1 MPALT
6 PRLRSDLLLLL
17 TAIIWG
23 FAFVAQRTGTE
34 HLGPFTFNAVRFAV
48 GAAVLLP
55 VVWLGNR
62 WRPPADRGQRTD
74 HEQPGLE
81 SGPFWRRLAAGGRR
95 SVVVAGAIAGAV
107 LFAAA
112 ALQQAGIVFT
122 TAGKAGFITSLYVV
136 LVPLLGLLLGQRAGW
151 ATWFGALLAA
161 AGLYFLTMQGS
172 FRMASGDFLVLL
184 GAGLWAVHFLLLG
197 RLSPG
202 RAPVRLAFVQFATC
216 AVLSAA
222 AALLF
227 ETVTIAALRAAAVAI
242 LFTGIL
248 SVGVGYTLQV
258 AGQRHAPPAD
268 AAILLSLEAVF
279 AVVGGRLL
287 LGEQL
292 TPRALLG
299 CALMLG
305 GILVSQLWPT
315 AAVEVPGSRGQ
326 VSGGV
331 TNDERRVTSDELT
344 TDH

>member
-1 MPALT
+1 MRSLS

-23 FAFVAQRTGTE
+23 FAFVAQRAGTA
-34 HLGPFTFNAVRFAV
+34 HLGPFAFNAIRFAV
-48 GAAVLLP
+48 GAVVLLP
-55 VVWLGNR
+55 VMWLGR
-62 WRPPADRGQRTD
+62 RQAAGDA
-74 HEQPGLE
+74 PGTE
-81 SGPFWRRLAAGGRR
+81 GGPVINRRLSTVVLPGAAAGT
-95 SVVVAGAIAGAV
+95 V

-136 LVPLLGLLLGQRAGW
+136 LVPLLGLLLGHRASW
-151 ATWFGALLAA
+151 ATWLGALLAA

-172 FRMASGDFLVLL
+172 FRMASGDLLVLL
-184 GAGLWAVHFLLLG
+184 GALLWAAHFLLLG

-202 RAPVRLAFVQFATC
+202 RDPVRLAFVQFAAC
-216 AVLSAA
+216 ALLSAA

-227 ETVTIAALRAAAVAI
+227 ETVTAAGLRAAAGAI
-242 LFTGIL
+242 VFTGVF

-279 AVVGGRLL
+279 AVIGGWLL
-287 LGEQL
+287 LSEQL
-292 TPRALLG
+292 TSRALLG
-299 CALMLG
+299 CALMLA

-315 AAVEVPGSRGQ
+315 GDAYRATAEGRQPAAAGE
-326 VSGGV
+326 
-331 TNDERRVTSDELT
+331 
-344 TDH
+344 